1 MGGMENP
8 LFELISGTSNL
19 NVVHGEFIF
28 WKIFISLIGIILMI
42 TGILIGY
49 KKFKNKQ
56 LTASQQ
62 VVVQPF
68 IRNQECLPLS
78 DSGLQ
83 VPFPAWPQNYNTSAQ
98 NNPLLNHLQIVVV
111 FGIWVAITA
120 IVILFYGI
128 DKTSD
133 VSLQRQ
139 IIFEMTL
146 EYSLFL
152 IFPLLSLTK
161 KTQFRSYL
169 FRELKSI
176 FSFH

>member
-1 MGGMENP
+1 MKN
-8 LFELISGTSNL
+8 SA
-19 NVVHGEFIF
+19 H
-28 WKIFISLIGIILMI
+28 KI
-42 TGILIGY
+42 
-49 KKFKNKQ
+49 
-56 LTASQQ
+56 A
-62 VVVQPF
+62 VQPLVPLSSQF
-68 IRNQECLPLS
+68 PIDSRAGQSLPLPAS
-78 DSGLQ
+78 PAIQ

-176 FSFH
+176 FSLH